1 MVSVVA
7 EPDSKYGTEVFDEY
21 VISKEFEN
29 VQEVMTSQIRAERK
43 VKIRE
48 TVLLQSFK

>member
-29 VQEVMTSQIRAERK
+29 VQEVMTSQIQQKERL
-43 VKIRE
+43 R
-48 TVLLQSFK
+48 

>member
-29 VQEVMTSQIRAERK
+29 VQEVMTSQ
-43 VKIRE
+43 
-48 TVLLQSFK
+48 VLLQSFKSTIK